1 MRTHRATLLRL
12 SMLRFSVPRL
22 SNFQPA
28 RRQAIIFSSLF
39 LCSIFFCATAGVAQN
54 AKSPADV
61 KLDDLGFI
69 CGHNR
74 GELDGAIIDEH
85 WSEVGGDTMIGMFRQ
100 IKNGKAQMY
109 EFLTIEQTPAGP
121 VLRLKHFD
129 PGLVGW
135 EEKAQ
140 AASYPLV
147 SWKPNEATFERPDKT
162 VRLTFRSTSK
172 DTLDVLLEHTGK
184 KPELFQYAHSAE

>member
-1 MRTHRATLLRL
+1 MR
-12 SMLRFSVPRL
+12 SDPVNRFLALFFS
-22 SNFQPA
+22 A
-28 RRQAIIFSSLF
+28 AITSSFLF
-39 LCSIFFCATAGVAQN
+39 MSAAGVAQSG
-54 AKSPADV
+54 KSASDV
-61 KLDDLGFI
+61 KLDDLSFI

-74 GELDGAIIDEH
+74 GELDGTIIDEH

-140 AASYPLV
+140 ASSYPLI
-147 SWKPNEATFERPDKT
+147 SWKPNEAIFERPDKA

-172 DTLDVLLEHTGK
+172 DTLDVVLEHPGK
-184 KPELFQYAHSAE
+184 KTEIFQYAHSAE

>member
-1 MRTHRATLLRL
+1 MRRRVTAAILVVL
-12 SMLRFSVPRL
+12 SGGTMVS
-22 SNFQPA
+22 
-28 RRQAIIFSSLF
+28 
-39 LCSIFFCATAGVAQN
+39 AQN
-54 AKSPADV
+54 AGNEREKPAAQV
-61 KLDDLGFI
+61 KLEDLSFI

-74 GELDGAIIDEH
+74 GELEGAIIDEH

-109 EFLTIEQTPAGP
+109 EFLTIEQTANGP

-140 AASYPLV
+140 ASSYALV
-147 SWKPNEATFERPDKT
+147 RWKPNEAVFERNDKAT
-162 VRLTFRSTSK
+162 RITFRGTSK
-172 DTLDVLLEHTGK
+172 DTLEVDLERTGK
-184 KPELFQYAHSAE
+184 KTEIFQYVHTPE

>member
-1 MRTHRATLLRL
+1 MRSTVKAAILMVL
-12 SMLRFSVPRL
+12 SGVSVV
-22 SNFQPA
+22 
-28 RRQAIIFSSLF
+28 
-39 LCSIFFCATAGVAQN
+39 TAQN
-54 AKSPADV
+54 ARNEGEKPAAQV
-61 KLDDLGFI
+61 KLEDLSFI

-74 GELDGAIIDEH
+74 GELEGAIIDEH

-109 EFLTIEQTPAGP
+109 EFLTIEQTANGP

-140 AASYPLV
+140 ASSYPLV
-147 SWKPNEATFERPDKT
+147 RWKPNEAVFERNDKGT
-162 VRLTFRSTSK
+162 RITFRATSK
-172 DTLDVLLEHTGK
+172 DTLEVDLERTGK
-184 KPELFQYAHSAE
+184 KTEVFQYAHTPE

>member
-1 MRTHRATLLRL
+1 MRILCTV
-12 SMLRFSVPRL
+12 SMLL
-22 SNFQPA
+22 LAMCAAGLAQTSNNDTDKP
-28 RRQAIIFSSLF
+28 
-39 LCSIFFCATAGVAQN
+39 VAQ
-54 AKSPADV
+54 V
-61 KLDDLGFI
+61 KLEDLSFI

-74 GELDGAIIDEH
+74 GESGGTIIDEH

-109 EFLTIEQTPAGP
+109 EFLTIEQTPSGL

-140 AASYPLV
+140 AYSYPLV
-147 SWKPNEATFERPDKT
+147 SWKPGQAVFERPDKAT
-162 VRLTFRSTSK
+162 RLIFRSTSK
-172 DTLDVLLEHTGK
+172 DTLEVTLERTGK
-184 KPELFQYAHSAE
+184 NKEVFQYAHTPE

>member
-1 MRTHRATLLRL
+1 MRRTIL
-12 SMLRFSVPRL
+12 
-22 SNFQPA
+22 
-28 RRQAIIFSSLF
+28 ISLF
-39 LCSIFFCATAGVAQN
+39 LAFAAGALAQSKP
-54 AKSPADV
+54 AADV
-61 KLDDLGFI
+61 KLEDLAFI

-109 EFLTIEQTPAGP
+109 EFLTIEQTATGP
-121 VLRLKHFD
+121 VLRLRHFD

-140 AASYPLV
+140 AYSYPLA
-147 SWKPNEATFERPDKT
+147 SWKPNEAIFERPDKAM
-162 VRLTFRSTSK
+162 RLTFRSTSK
-172 DTLDVLLEHTGK
+172 DTLEVVLERTGK
-184 KPELFQYAHSAE
+184 KPEVFQYAHTPE

>member
-1 MRTHRATLLRL
+1 VGSGLTQT
-12 SMLRFSVPRL
+12 SKSDSDKP
-22 SNFQPA
+22 
-28 RRQAIIFSSLF
+28 
-39 LCSIFFCATAGVAQN
+39 VAQ
-54 AKSPADV
+54 V
-61 KLDDLGFI
+61 KLEDLSFI

-74 GELDGAIIDEH
+74 GETGGTIIDEH

-109 EFLTIEQTPAGP
+109 EFLTIQQTATGP

-140 AASYPLV
+140 AYSYPLV
-147 SWKPNEATFERPDKT
+147 SWKPNEVTLERAK
-162 VRLTFRSTSK
+162 R
-172 DTLDVLLEHTGK
+172 K
-184 KPELFQYAHSAE
+184 KEIFQYVHTPE

>member
-1 MRTHRATLLRL
+1 MRIHHAPIVPTTVISLLLL
-12 SMLRFSVPRL
+12 SAAAA
-22 SNFQPA
+22 PA
-28 RRQAIIFSSLF
+28 Q
-39 LCSIFFCATAGVAQN
+39 TAKPV
-54 AKSPADV
+54 ADV
-61 KLDDLGFI
+61 KLDDLAFI

-74 GELDGAIIDEH
+74 GELDGMIIDEH

-140 AASYPLV
+140 ASSYPLI
-147 SWKPNEATFERPDKT
+147 SWKPNDAVFERPDKA

-172 DTLDVLLEHTGK
+172 DTLEVVLEHAGK
-184 KPELFQYAHSAE
+184 KPEVFQYAHSAE

>member
-1 MRTHRATLLRL
+1 MRIRWMGAVLP
-12 SMLRFSVPRL
+12 FV
-22 SNFQPA
+22 
-28 RRQAIIFSSLF
+28 
-39 LCSIFFCATAGVAQN
+39 LCAVLGVAQTSKN
-54 AKSPADV
+54 ENKKPAQV
-61 KLDDLGFI
+61 KLEDLAFI

-74 GELDGAIIDEH
+74 GESEGTIIDEH

-109 EFLTIEQTPAGP
+109 EFLTIEQTAAGP

-140 AASYPLV
+140 AYSYPLV
-147 SWKPNEATFERPDKT
+147 RWKPNEAVFERPDKAT
-162 VRLTFRSTSK
+162 RLTFRSTSK
-172 DTLDVLLEHTGK
+172 DTLEVVLERAGK
-184 KPELFQYAHSAE
+184 KNEVFEYAHTPE